1 MTKTI
6 VLVGGSFHGK
16 SLIALQIAQNFKI
29 PSIIC
34 TDSVRNMLNVTYPN
48 RPYLSTSTYRLSSTE
63 LNKQFKHVSNVLRQM
78 MPIYEKRGESTVL
91 EGMHFSPEFLD
102 YLSSQT
108 NTFIFGIDNTLSI
121 IKRLQYKSLTR
132 SRATYY
138 NQETNRITT
147 GPFTKDKIHKTAYL
161 KHATRIEEIHK
172 QIMKYFTRHK
182 LPIIKFNSIEVATQ
196 KITALIKNLIK
207 S

>member
-91 EGMHFSPEFLD
+91 E
-102 YLSSQT
+102 
-108 NTFIFGIDNTLSI
+108 
-121 IKRLQYKSLTR
+121 
-132 SRATYY
+132 
-138 NQETNRITT
+138 
-147 GPFTKDKIHKTAYL
+147 
-161 KHATRIEEIHK
+161 EIHK

-182 LPIIKFNSIEVATQ
+182 LPIIKFNTIEVATQ